1 MAIQM
6 PRLPHLT
13 WLLAGFLIALG
24 FSSCKVTPRTPR
36 KIIPITPYFQDST
49 VALPTTLDIRQPQVS
64 RIQREDLLGITVSSL
79 NKESNDILNFSN
91 VNSLSMSALPGG
103 GGGGSQPIGY
113 PVDSSGNVSMA
124 FIGKVKVAGLTLE
137 AAQERLRAALEA
149 FVKDPAVNIRFMNHK
164 FVVIGEVNLVG
175 SFNLFDDRTTIID
188 ALATAGDLTPFANRD
203 SIMIIRSINGQRE
216 IAQVSLLDRSIFSSP
231 YFYIRNGDVLY
242 AQPIPEKV
250 VPLLGDS
257 EEQQIRQEKQ
267 QDAQFRFQIFFAI
280 ITTAALLVNLITRF

>member
-24 FSSCKVTPRTPR
+24 FSSCKVAPRTPR

-64 RIQREDLLGITVSSL
+64 RIQKEDLLGITVSSL

-137 AAQERLRAALEA
+137 AAQERIRAALEG
-149 FVKDPAVNIRFMNHK
+149 FVKGPAVNIRFMNHR
-164 FVVIGEVNLVG
+164 FLVLGEVNGVG

-250 VPLLGDS
+250 VPLLADS
-257 EEQQIRQEKQ
+257 EEQQIRQEKR
-267 QDAQFRFQIFFAI
+267 QDKQFRLQIFIAI
-280 ITTAALLVNLITRF
+280 LTTAALIMNLVLRF

>member
-1 MAIQM
+1 MTPSISRFN
-6 PRLPHLT
+6 PLKYLVVGV
-13 WLLAGFLIALG
+13 LLSWG

-36 KIIPITPYFQDST
+36 KGISITPYFQDST
-49 VALPTTLDIRQPQVS
+49 MALPTTLEMRQPQVS
-64 RIQREDLLGITVSSL
+64 RIQKEDLLGITVSSL

-124 FIGKVKVAGLTLE
+124 FIGKVKVEGLTLE
-137 AAQERLRAALEA
+137 AAQERIRAALGV

-164 FVVIGEVNLVG
+164 FVVLGEVNGVG

-188 ALATAGDLTPFANRD
+188 ALASAGDLTIFANRD
-203 SIMIIRSINGQRE
+203 SIMIIRSVNGQRE
-216 IAQVSLLDRSIFSSP
+216 IAQVNLLNREIFSSP

-242 AQPIPEKV
+242 AQPIPEKII
-250 VPLLGDS
+250 PLVIDN
-257 EEQQIRQEKQ
+257 EERLIKQEQRQDTQ
-267 QDAQFRFQIFFAI
+267 SRIQIF
-280 ITTAALLVNLITRF
+280 TTVLTTIALLISIITRF